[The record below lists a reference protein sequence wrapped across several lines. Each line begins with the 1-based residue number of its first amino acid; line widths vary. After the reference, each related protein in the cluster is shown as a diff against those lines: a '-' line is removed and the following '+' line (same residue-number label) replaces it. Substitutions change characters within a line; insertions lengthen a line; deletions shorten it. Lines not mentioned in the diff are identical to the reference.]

1 MAAPVVGTCVI
12 LAFQPKFLIPAMSL
26 VGALLL
32 GAVVIALV
40 RRRLRMDA
48 VRPDAG
54 NELARYRALYE
65 QGAISEQEYRSLR
78 ALLGGELKRSLEGE
92 KASKPE
98 RDPETNAIQ
107 TTPDT
112 STGRDVL
119 NTPSDGIRPA
129 E

>member
-1 MAAPVVGTCVI
+1 MAAPIFGSRVI
-12 LAFQPKFLIPAMSL
+12 LALFDSKFLIPIMSL
-26 VGALLL
+26 IGALLL

-40 RRRLRMDA
+40 RRKYRMEA
-48 VRPDAG
+48 TRPEAG

-65 QGAISEQEYRSLR
+65 QGAIDEKEYRSLR
-78 ALLGGELKRSLEGE
+78 ALLGGELKRSVEGP
-92 KASKPE
+92 KSKPE
-98 RDPETNAIQ
+98 TAPTTATQ
-107 TTPDT
+107 KTPDT